1 MKKPQPR
8 DRVMMNLTVD
18 PEFKL
23 ELDAASKELRVS
35 KSRLIEMAWKHY
47 EIVLAARRSAIKA
60 ELDKDLR

>member
-1 MKKPQPR
+1 
-8 DRVMMNLTVD
+8 MMNLTVD